1 MKAYKSDQGR
11 MVRMGAFWVLALLYL
26 YGCMA
31 LHQTMT
37 AFVEPM
43 SKSLLGTVPILR
55 WELTG
60 SFVLSAVLFIAGF
73 YLLWAWHQTPKVA
86 DLLIETESEL
96 QKVTW
101 AKMPEVINTSI
112 VVIIFV
118 LFLMGFLA
126 GSDMVLSRIFGF
138 VLNGGLM

>member
-11 MVRMGAFWVLALLYL
+11 MVRMGAFWILALLYL

-31 LHQTMT
+31 LHSTLI
-37 AFVEPM
+37 AFVDSMSEP
-43 SKSLLGTVPILR
+43 LLGTVPILR
-55 WELTG
+55 WELNG
-60 SFVLSAVLFIAGF
+60 AFLLCALLFLAGF

-101 AKMPEVINTSI
+101 AKWDEVVNTSI
-112 VVIIFV
+112 VVVFFV
-118 LFLMGFLA
+118 LFLMAFLA
-126 GSDMVLSRIFGF
+126 GSDIVLSRIFGRI
-138 VLNGGLM
+138 LGGGLF